1 MGMTDKQLAKS
12 REYQALVIQD
22 FKKRVYPL
30 AMACAIIFAVFF
42 AINIFGTGKPIFIIS
57 DAIAVV
63 LFSVLAILVKRS
75 VVPPYVGLFLFLP
88 LFCSF
93 ILL

>member
-1 MGMTDKQLAKS
+1 MTDKQLAKS

-42 AINIFGTGKPIFIIS
+42 AINILGTGKPIFIIS

-63 LFSVLAILVKRS
+63 LFSILGILVKRS
-75 VVPPYVGLFLFLP
+75 VVPPMWALFLFLR
-88 LFCSF
+88 LYCFF
-93 ILL
+93 M